1 VFIGS
6 LPLHCLTN
14 CDITKDNI
22 GKQWYV
28 PYLVM
33 SGLAVHLELFSTYIF
48 IYHIIVMFYCFQ
60 APKTVANSRGKKRN
74 TDNAVELVAS
84 PKRSGK
90 KAKATVASP
99 DDVRVV
105 LGVVHPVDVKIEK
118 GAEDNEEDESEL
130 EVTGVDLED
139 SDDEFGLSVIPTK
152 PEDINRSIA
161 VANSRGGDDTSG
173 KRSGLKYFMQVFD
186 IKGSDQFLVVPRIKY
201 ANNKRDCFKFK
212 ASYVKLAVSAM
223 SEMASNF
230 YLKQLLNSKV
240 LPIRKVPHGSD
251 IVSKNEKD
259 YVDQVLVCTFN
270 KGRLEDKDEAID
282 VVVKMMSKTLASEA
296 FKEYY
301 IGVLKEKGP
310 GILKLMD
317 VEKDELFEV
326 LKAKRFDRVDE
337 EALDAL
343 FVNVDIVNLLK
354 QAFGKKAGT
363 DKLADNVAAFGWKDG
378 KPAGV

>member
-1 VFIGS
+1 M
-6 LPLHCLTN
+6 LC
-14 CDITKDNI
+14 
-22 GKQWYV
+22 
-28 PYLVM
+28 
-33 SGLAVHLELFSTYIF
+33 
-48 IYHIIVMFYCFQ
+48 CFQ
-60 APKTVANSRGKKRN
+60 APKTVTSSRGKKRV
-74 TDNAVELVAS
+74 TDNAVEVVAS

-90 KAKATVASP
+90 KAKATVSSP

-105 LGVVHPVDVKIEK
+105 LDVVHPVDVKIEK

-161 VANSRGGDDTSG
+161 VANSRGGDNTSG

-212 ASYVKLAVSAM
+212 ANYVKLAVSAM
-223 SEMASNF
+223 SEAASNF

-270 KGRLEDKDEAID
+270 KGRLENKDDAID
-282 VVVKMMSKTLASEA
+282 VVVKMISKTLASEA

-363 DKLADNVAAFGWKDG
+363 DKLADNVAVFGWKDG